1 MTILTFPT
9 NPTLGDIFVGSN
21 SATYTWVGYWSSREP
36 ILSGDAK
43 PVAEGGYA
51 PELTPET
58 YLDGGG
64 A

>member
-1 MTILTFPT
+1 MTILTFPA
-9 NPTLGDIFVGSN
+9 NPTTGDVFVGPN
-21 SATYTWVGYWSSREP
+21 SATYTWTGSYWSSRVP

-51 PELTPET
+51 DSIYEQD
-58 YLDGGG
+58 LDGGG